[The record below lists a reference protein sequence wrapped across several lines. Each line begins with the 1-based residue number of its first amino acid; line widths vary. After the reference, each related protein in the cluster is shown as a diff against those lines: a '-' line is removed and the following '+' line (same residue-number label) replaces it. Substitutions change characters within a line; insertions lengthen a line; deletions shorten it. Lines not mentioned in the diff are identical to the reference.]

1 MYINNKILVGKNNN
15 FEANLIPKMAN
26 RHGIICGASGS
37 GKTITLKVLA
47 ESFSSMGTPV
57 FLVDVK
63 GDLAGM
69 CKQGI
74 SNEKIETRI
83 NDLKIDSFNYTAFPT
98 IFWDVYGQNGHPIR
112 TTVSKIGSKLLSRM
126 LNLTPAQEGVLTIAF
141 KIAEVEEL
149 ELIDLK
155 DLRSILTYI
164 GDKRKDYTLEYG
176 NISLQSIGSIQR
188 NILSLQE
195 EGGDY
200 FFGKPD
206 LDIKDFI
213 HFDGQ
218 TGFGNINILDAQI
231 LFQKPTLY
239 ACLLLWIL
247 TTTYNTMPEVG
258 DLDKPKLVFFLDEAH
273 LLFSEMPENLCKQ
286 IIQIVKLIRSKG
298 VGLYFISQSPS
309 DIPNEILS
317 QLGNKIE
324 HVLRSY
330 TPSDEK
336 AIKAAANSFRKNP
349 AFDTE
354 EEIKKLATGEA
365 IVSFQTEKGEP
376 DISNIVTILPPQS
389 MMGPITDDERQQI
402 IHNSYIYNKYEQ
414 LEDDTSAFEKIST
427 QKEVEAKQI
436 EEQKQE
442 EAKTELS
449 YNRNPRTTTTTKSV
463 GRPRKSAAEKAVTK
477 VANSAM
483 NTIGR
488 KIGNAIFKG
497 LFKK

>member
-1 MYINNKILVGKNNN
+1 MFINNRILIGKNNN

-37 GKTITLKVLA
+37 GKTVTLKVLA
-47 ESFSSMGTPV
+47 ESFSSLGTPV
-57 FLVDVK
+57 FLIDVK

-69 CKQGI
+69 CKPGTP
-74 SNEKIETRI
+74 SEKITSRLEELKI
-83 NDLKIDSFNYTAFPT
+83 NDFNYTAFPT
-98 IFWDVYGQNGHPIR
+98 VFWDLYGKNGHPIR
-112 TTVSKIGSKLLSRM
+112 TTVSKIGPKLISRM
-126 LNLTPAQEGVLTIAF
+126 LNLTAAQEGTITIAF
-141 KIAEVEEL
+141 KIATDEQL

-155 DLRSILTYI
+155 DLRALLTYI
-164 GDKRKDYTLEYG
+164 GDKRKDYTLAYG
-176 NISLQSIGSIQR
+176 NINTQTIGAIQR
-188 NILSLQE
+188 SILSLQE
-195 EGGDY
+195 EGGDF

-206 LDIKDFI
+206 LDINDFI

-273 LLFSEMPENLCKQ
+273 LLFSEIPDNLLKQ

-298 VGLYFISQSPS
+298 IGLYFISQSPS

-349 AFDTE
+349 DFDTE

-365 IVSFQTEKGEP
+365 IVSLQTEKGEP
-376 DISNIVTILPPQS
+376 EISNIVTILPPQS
-389 MMGPITDDERQQI
+389 MMGPITDEERQEI
-402 IHNSYIYNKYEQ
+402 IKKSYIYNKYET
-414 LEDDTSAFEKIST
+414 LEDDTSAYEKIT
-427 QKEVEAKQI
+427 IQKENEIKQ
-436 EEQKQE
+436 QE
-442 EAKTELS
+442 EVKKENQSSTLS
-449 YNRNPRTTTTTKSV
+449 YNRNPRATTNKSV

-477 VANSAM
+477 MTNSAM